1 MKRKELTYSFKK
13 KRNYKLITPCCN
25 SSNKDGKFVNYE
37 ELPENYGYCH
47 SCGKAT
53 LPKPVYVDDDQKEFI
68 WDEINN
74 MYIPFNRS
82 ITYENKHT
90 FTKKQQKQQKQ
101 QRFIDED
108 IIWKY
113 FHITPEN
120 NLLKYLRSTY
130 DNSKVDLAKE
140 WYALGTTKDG
150 GTIFWQIN
158 QDLKVQKNKICY
170 YDLNGKRK
178 NRFLSQYK
186 NEHGYL
192 SCLFGAHLL
201 PSMEKSK
208 ETVVLVESEKTAIV
222 GFINLPKYTWLA
234 YGGLNQLTDQ
244 KLNALI
250 GYRVLIIPDISGR
263 AVRVMEEKIPKMKR
277 LGIRA
282 SIWDMTDGKTDEQL
296 KEEGIYN
303 DDLED
308 FFRKIATRTTTS
320 ISIVDS

>member
-1 MKRKELTYSFKK
+1 MRRKKQIYSLKKR
-13 KRNYKLITPCCN
+13 RNYKIVTPCCN

-37 ELPENYGYCH
+37 GLPGNYGYCH

-74 MYIPFNRS
+74 MYIAFNGS
-82 ITYENKHT
+82 ITHENKHT
-90 FTKKQQKQQKQ
+90 LNKKQKKK
-101 QRFIDED
+101 QRFVDED
-108 IIWKY
+108 IIWKH

-120 NLLKYLRSTY
+120 NLLKYLRSIY

-140 WYALGTTKDG
+140 WYVLGTTKDG

-186 NEHGYL
+186 NEHGYF

-208 ETVVLVESEKTAIV
+208 ETVILVESEKTAIV

-234 YGGLNQLTDQ
+234 YGGINQLTDQ
-244 KLNALI
+244 KINTLI
-250 GYRVLIIPDISGR
+250 GYRVLIVPDISRR
-263 AVRVMEEKIPKMKR
+263 AVEIMKETIPKMKN

-282 SIWDMTDGKTDEQL
+282 FLWDMTRGKSDEQL
-296 KEEGIYN
+296 KKECIHN

-308 FFRKIATRTTTS
+308 IFRKLNPSNNNTCC
-320 ISIVDS
+320 